1 MKILYISVFLLG
13 VNNICQSQDYTIQHF
28 QSSYDTITDYQSVT
42 KELVSEGELWW
53 YWERAFNFGFE
64 FPFYGDTF
72 SEVFID
78 DWAVG
83 YFPESSEYNVYL
95 FGANYIVADILDTTN
110 WNTVYLNSEV
120 RYAYTSVNDIK
131 ALVIEYHNVYE
142 RDEYEEYGANH
153 VINFQLWFYENG
165 VIETHFGPIDLD
177 NCSRYLPGEGFTH
190 DPKDL
195 ESGIYGPWVAINNF
209 DFSKSAYFFGDHAN
223 PNILYDDHENAGVV
237 TSIPPTGFV
246 IQFLPA
252 AVSSTAD
259 IQQEVSNNF
268 DVLQHDG
275 IITITDPSGCF
286 ESCELYNVLGN
297 KIGYSN
303 SLEFNINETLP
314 QIIFIQIKSDCGLEI
329 HKIWIG
335 Q

>member
-28 QSSYDTITDYQSVT
+28 QSSYDTITDYHSVT
-42 KELVSEGELWW
+42 KELVSEGELWF

-83 YFPESSEYNVYL
+83 YFPESPEYNVYL

-120 RYAYTSVNDIK
+120 RYAYKSVNDIS

-153 VINFQLWFYENG
+153 VINFQIWFYENG
-165 VIETHFGPIDLD
+165 VIEIHFGSIDLD

-190 DPKDL
+190 DPEDP
-195 ESGIYGPWVAINNF
+195 ESGIYGPWVEINNN
-209 DFSKSAYFFGDHAN
+209 DFSKSAYFFGDHSN
-223 PNILYDDHENAGVV
+223 PDILYDDYLNAGVL

-246 IQFLPA
+246 VQFLPA
-252 AVSSTAD
+252 SISATEE
-259 IQQEVSNNF
+259 IKNERSNNF
-268 DVLQHDG
+268 YVTQHNG
-275 IITITDPSGCF
+275 TFMITDALGCF
-286 ESCELYNVLGN
+286 KACELYDILGR
-297 KIGYSN
+297 KIGESN
-303 SLEFNINETLP
+303 EVEFNITSALP
-314 QIIFIQIKSDCGLEI
+314 QIVFIYIKSDCGSEV
-329 HKIWIG
+329 HHIWMN
-335 Q
+335 